1 MKISLLSH
9 DISDNCLGRAHV
21 LARLLATDHEVEIV
35 GPSSS
40 GEIWAP
46 LRDDDVVPIREIPR
60 GRLDDMAAHV
70 TGDLLYPVK
79 ERPTSLGVALAARKR
94 RNRPLIADSDD
105 WEMGFTYDDVAAMWH
120 SRFRDE
126 TKWVARSLLQV
137 RRPNNVYRTAW
148 TERQLR
154 RADAVTV
161 SSRWLAKRFGGTVV
175 EHSRDTSTLDP
186 SLVSR
191 ERSRAELGIRPGKTV
206 ILFMGSPRRHKG
218 LHNIVAALDLLRRD
232 DIVFLTVGAST
243 GLPSRPYIKS
253 LGFQAFASVTKFLSA
268 ADLVVLP
275 QESGPAARGQMPAKV
290 YDAMAM
296 RRALIV
302 SDVSDL
308 AATVEGCGLV
318 VPPGDVEALADSI
331 STLADNPELRARM
344 GEAGRE
350 RCVAHYSD
358 DAIRPR
364 LLNLVDEVMAGSRR

>member
-1 MKISLLSH
+1 MRISLLSH
-9 DISDNCLGRAHV
+9 DVSDNCLGRAHV

-35 GPSSS
+35 GPSST
-40 GEIWAP
+40 GEIWEP
-46 LRDDDVVPIREIPR
+46 LRNDDVVPIRTIAL
-60 GRLDDMAAHV
+60 GRLGDMAAQI

-94 RNRPLIADSDD
+94 RMRPLIADSDD

-126 TKWVARSLLQV
+126 TKWVARTLLQV
-137 RRPNNVYRTAW
+137 RRPNNIYRTAW

-154 RADAVTV
+154 QADAVTV
-161 SSRWLAKRFGGTVV
+161 SSRWLASRFGGTVV
-175 EHSRDTSTLDP
+175 EHSRDTATLDP
-186 SLVSR
+186 SLVNR
-191 ERSRAELGIRPGKTV
+191 ERARAELGIRPGKTV

-218 LHNIVAALDLLRRD
+218 LHNIVAALDLLHRD

-243 GLPSRPYIKS
+243 GLPTRPYIKS
-253 LGFQAFASVTKFLSA
+253 LGLQAFASVTRFLGA

-275 QESGPAARGQMPAKV
+275 QEAGPAARGQMPAKV

-296 RRALIV
+296 RCALIV

-318 VPPGDVEALADSI
+318 VPPGDVPALAAAI
-331 STLADNPELRARM
+331 ATLADDPALRARM
-344 GEAGRE
+344 GAAGRA
-350 RCVAHYSD
+350 RCLAYYSD

-364 LLNLVDEVMAGSRR
+364 LLNLVDEVTAAARR